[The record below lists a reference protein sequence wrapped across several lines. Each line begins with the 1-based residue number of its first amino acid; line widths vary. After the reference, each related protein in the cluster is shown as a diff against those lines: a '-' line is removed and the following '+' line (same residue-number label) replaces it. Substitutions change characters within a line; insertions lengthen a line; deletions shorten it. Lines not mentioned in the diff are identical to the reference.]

1 MQLYIRGRIH
11 CVGDGIFSLTLERLQ
26 QVPQDRLG
34 VGRNLETVTSHT
46 SHTTSDVMHV
56 MHVIVSSFFFY
67 YLF

>member
-26 QVPQDRLG
+26 QVPQDR

-56 MHVIVSSFFFY
+56 IVSSFFFY